1 MLIDF
6 HTHAFPDK
14 IAERALAQLAE
25 RAKMV
30 PVTDGTVQGLLDKMD
45 LWQVDRSVV
54 CNIATN
60 VKQQTSVNDFAMQ
73 TKLAHG
79 DRLIPLGSVH
89 PDADNMEPEIERIHA
104 AGIPGIKLHPDYM
117 LRTIDDPAYSPIL
130 DAAAQLGMFV
140 IIHAGFDVYSPDK
153 IYATA
158 DGILT
163 VLKRHPKLK
172 LVCAHYGNNCLW
184 DTAEAKLAGKNL
196 WIDTSMGCRE
206 GMFPSQA
213 KRILEKHDSDRILF
227 GSDCPWCDVRENAAY
242 IEALGLSSDLLDKI
256 FYKNA
261 LALLDGKI

>member
-14 IAERALAQLAE
+14 IAERALVQLAE
-25 RAKMV
+25 RAKME
-30 PVTDGTVQGLLDKMD
+30 PVTDGTVKGLLDKMT

-73 TKLAHG
+73 TMEEHS
-79 DRLIPLGSVH
+79 DRLTPLGSVH
-89 PDADNMEPEIERIHA
+89 PDADNIEQEIERIHA
-104 AGIPGIKLHPDYM
+104 AGIPGLKLHPDYM
-117 LRTIDDPAYSPIL
+117 LRTIDDPAYGLIL

-158 DGILT
+158 DGILA
-163 VLKRHPKLK
+163 VLERHPKLK

-206 GMFPSQA
+206 GLFPSQA
-213 KRILEKHDSDRILF
+213 KRILEKHDSDKILF
-227 GSDCPWCDVRENAAY
+227 GSDCPWCDVRENVTY
-242 IEALGLSSDLLDKI
+242 IEALGMSSELLDKV

-261 LALLDGKI
+261 LALLEGKI

>member
-1 MLIDF
+1 
-6 HTHAFPDK
+6 
-14 IAERALAQLAE
+14 
-25 RAKMV
+25 
-30 PVTDGTVQGLLDKMD
+30 
-45 LWQVDRSVV
+45 
-54 CNIATN
+54 
-60 VKQQTSVNDFAMQ
+60 
-73 TKLAHG
+73 
-79 DRLIPLGSVH
+79 
-89 PDADNMEPEIERIHA
+89 MEPEIERIHA

-117 LRTIDDPAYSPIL
+117 LCTIDDPAYGPIL
-130 DAAAQLGMFV
+130 DAAAQFGMFV

-206 GMFPSQA
+206 GLFPSQA

-242 IEALGLSSDLLDKI
+242 IETLGLSSDLLDKI